1 MSDSPASKD
10 VTSSSTASSRT
21 PGASGAAGAP
31 ASSGGGHELK
41 RVMGPGL
48 LLLFIVGDILGT
60 GVYALT
66 GNIAGEIGG
75 AALLA
80 GLAALDLARTT
91 RSAPRPLPD

>member
-1 MSDSPASKD
+1 MSDSPASKGA
-10 VTSSSTASSRT
+10 TSASTANSRT

-66 GNIAGEIGG
+66 GNIAV
-75 AALLA
+75 
-80 GLAALDLARTT
+80 
-91 RSAPRPLPD
+91 RSAAPRGHPFSSRSWWPRSPRSPTWNS